1 MNFDSKLV
9 KQDIDKIVAG
19 SNKYN
24 TPDVLKTIFS
34 LIDLTSL
41 KPTDSDVSIEKMV
54 DKVNRFSEEHPNM
67 PQVAAI
73 CVYPNFAE
81 TVKNKLQVPV
91 NIASVSA
98 AFPASQTFLS
108 VKAAE
113 SELAVSKGANE
124 IDIVISLGKFLNG
137 ELEEVANEIRIIK
150 ESVGD
155 AHLKVILE
163 SGLIPDLNAVYE
175 ASVLSINAGA
185 DFIKTSTGKENPAAT
200 LEAVYV
206 MCHAIKNHYEKTGK
220 KIGLKPAGGISTT
233 EEVIAYYAVVKH
245 VLGEEW
251 LNNKL
256 FRIGASRLANNLLKD
271 VYALEDNTEIEAYF

>member
-1 MNFDSKLV
+1 MNFELNVV
-9 KQDIDKIVAG
+9 KQEIENIVAG
-19 SNKYN
+19 VAKYN
-24 TPDVLKTIFS
+24 TPEVLKNIFN

-41 KPTDSDVSIEKMV
+41 KPTDNKVSIEKMV
-54 DKVNRFSEEHPNM
+54 EKVNQFSEAYPDM

-73 CVYPNFAE
+73 CVYPNFSE
-81 TVKNKLQVPV
+81 TVKSKLEADI
-91 NIASVSA
+91 NIACVAA

-113 SELAVSKGANE
+113 AELAVAKGANE

-137 ELEEVANEIRIIK
+137 ELEQVANEIRLIK
-150 ESVGD
+150 ESIGD

-163 SGLIPDLNAVYE
+163 SGLIPDLNSVYE

-200 LEAVYV
+200 LEAIYV

-233 EEVIAYYAVVKH
+233 EEVIAFYAVVEH
-245 VLGEEW
+245 VLGKEW

-271 VYALEDNTEIEAYF
+271 VYALEGKTEVNPYF